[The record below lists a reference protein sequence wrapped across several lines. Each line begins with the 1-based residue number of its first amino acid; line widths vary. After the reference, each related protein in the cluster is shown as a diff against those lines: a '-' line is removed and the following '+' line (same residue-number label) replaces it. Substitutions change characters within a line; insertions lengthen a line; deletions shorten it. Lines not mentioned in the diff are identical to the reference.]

1 MIFSFHV
8 NFRGPISRFRR
19 FLHLNGGKAEKKRG
33 ARCSSRRNARKV
45 AAEGTC
51 RPSESS
57 MSSRSPGVRYGP
69 VFTVE
74 KWESNCR
81 GANKHRQND
90 IFLGQLFNSNT
101 FSSTKQIRDEIQDS
115 GLFGWNFQI
124 LNIDGTLPPTH
135 WSIFWH
141 WVLRTTLSVI
151 SFKAR
156 WRKLSIKVRKGQ
168 RNRLIG
174 LRFNNIRKTS
184 LKNIKGIF
192 PKKKLL
198 GIFTRFTTYCADSF
212 IEK

>member
-1 MIFSFHV
+1 
-8 NFRGPISRFRR
+8 
-19 FLHLNGGKAEKKRG
+19 
-33 ARCSSRRNARKV
+33 
-45 AAEGTC
+45 
-51 RPSESS
+51 

-135 WSIFWH
+135 WSIF
-141 WVLRTTLSVI
+141 
-151 SFKAR
+151 
-156 WRKLSIKVRKGQ
+156 
-168 RNRLIG
+168 
-174 LRFNNIRKTS
+174 
-184 LKNIKGIF
+184 
-192 PKKKLL
+192 
-198 GIFTRFTTYCADSF
+198 
-212 IEK
+212 